1 MKRPDFNTFAFDKT
15 IIRTAEKKRAGRD
28 TPEKILVKPEV
39 RKKDSESLAHID
51 FSAGIPPYLRGPY
64 ATMYTGRP
72 WTIRQHSGF
81 STAEESN
88 ASYRRKLEAGQQGT
102 PDTVD
107 LTTHPV

>member
-1 MKRPDFNTFAFDKT
+1 MKRPDFKKFSFDKT
-15 IIRTAEKKRAGRD
+15 IIRTAEKERAGRD
-28 TPEKILVKPEV
+28 TPEKILVKSEY

-72 WTIRQHSGF
+72 WTIRQYSGF

-88 ASYRRKLEAGQQGT
+88 AFYRRKRSEEHTSELQSRGHL
-102 PDTVD
+102 VCR
-107 LTTHPV
+107 